1 MISAVVLAAGQST
14 RMGQQKMLL
23 PWGDSTVIGKVV
35 ATLLDGGVSDILV
48 VAGALQ
54 ERLEEELEGYQINYI
69 TNRNYLNGEML
80 TSVQV
85 GIRGLGIET
94 EAALLVLGDQP
105 QIESR
110 VVEAII
116 KCYQSTQHQIIVPSY
131 EMKRGHP
138 ILIGRSL
145 WNKLLELNTP
155 NTLRDFVN
163 SYHEMID
170 YLIVE
175 TPSVLQDLDTPND
188 YTQYKP

>member
-1 MISAVVLAAGQST
+1 MISAVVLAAGQSK

-23 PWGDSTVIGKVV
+23 PWGNSTVIGKVV
-35 ATLLDGGVSDILV
+35 ATLLDGGVSDILIV
-48 VAGALQ
+48 VGALQ
-54 ERLEEELEGYQINYI
+54 ERLEEELDGYQVNYVM
-69 TNRNYLNGEML
+69 NRNYLNGEML

-110 VVEAII
+110 VIEAII
-116 KCYQSTQHQIIVPSY
+116 KFYQSTQHQIIVPSY

-145 WNKLLELNTP
+145 WNKLLELNAP
-155 NTLRDFVN
+155 NTLRDFLN
-163 SYHEMID
+163 SYHDMID